1 MPSSKTQLIGILLDC
16 CHLYEFATQ
25 LSTPKLSTV
34 YKIRYQLKVLR
45 QNLFYYNRN
54 LIVSNSNYC
63 NYAIHDKMM
72 IPTID
77 FYNDKKTTLY
87 HCKTKIKN
95 LIKNQS
101 SILCSKQA
109 NINTRTYTMEFTIY
123 SQWSKW
129 MSHILKHFNMF
140 QKFYNRR
147 YTYDLNVII
156 YLSSKIRTTF
166 IVDSETR
173 IDDLIETYED
183 QFYYMVLKKIE
194 TRCCPDSCSHILKF
208 LSHKKMIFI

>member
-87 HCKTKIKN
+87 HCKTKIKMVN
-95 LIKNQS
+95 GDTYY
-101 SILCSKQA
+101 
-109 NINTRTYTMEFTIY
+109 INEDI
-123 SQWSKW
+123 
-129 MSHILKHFNMF
+129 
-140 QKFYNRR
+140 
-147 YTYDLNVII
+147 
-156 YLSSKIRTTF
+156 
-166 IVDSETR
+166 DS
-173 IDDLIETYED
+173 
-183 QFYYMVLKKIE
+183 FLKK
-194 TRCCPDSCSHILKF
+194 LN
-208 LSHKKMIFI
+208 